1 MTFIQRIHSWCQ
13 IDDVVR
19 KEYLFSGFFSITAN
33 KSTKEL
39 CSVQKKREGINI
51 KMAGQV
57 IHLASAVCLSILS
70 VTTVSSNLLLLIAVW
85 KDPLKCFSSPTTS
98 FIVGISLADLV
109 TALTTEPF
117 FAAYYY
123 VVYTEGR
130 DAVNGVLQTLFTAG
144 SNISTV
150 AICYSFLIVLALS
163 WAQYIAIK
171 CPHSFKKVVTRRNA
185 IIFNMLSLFY
195 LLSFMSLRFVG
206 IMDQFTF
213 LKLSLALNTSFL
225 SINLMVI
232 LFLLNAA
239 FRRHLKRKR
248 AFEQHEESS
257 SPRSSRKTRRE
268 NLQQQFTAVAMYLAA
283 ILLLSALPHV
293 ITAQIFLYLSDELSP
308 QANEN
313 IQIAL
318 EISDLL
324 LFVKVCLDA
333 FVYAWRLPTYR
344 RTMRML
350 FFRRAKERNGYIN
363 GRHANRF
370 TEVSLS
376 PQ

>member
-1 MTFIQRIHSWCQ
+1 
-13 IDDVVR
+13 
-19 KEYLFSGFFSITAN
+19 
-33 KSTKEL
+33 
-39 CSVQKKREGINI
+39 
-51 KMAGQV
+51 
-57 IHLASAVCLSILS
+57 
-70 VTTVSSNLLLLIAVW
+70 
-85 KDPLKCFSSPTTS
+85 
-98 FIVGISLADLV
+98 
-109 TALTTEPF
+109 
-117 FAAYYY
+117 
-123 VVYTEGR
+123 
-130 DAVNGVLQTLFTAG
+130 
-144 SNISTV
+144 
-150 AICYSFLIVLALS
+150 
-163 WAQYIAIK
+163 
-171 CPHSFKKVVTRRNA
+171 
-185 IIFNMLSLFY
+185 
-195 LLSFMSLRFVG
+195 
-206 IMDQFTF
+206 
-213 LKLSLALNTSFL
+213 
-225 SINLMVI
+225 MVI

-363 GRHANRF
+363 GRPWLMSFCEMTQTFN
-370 TEVSLS
+370 TVT
-376 PQ
+376 